1 MTNCEVGSEADIES
15 DGEID
20 AQVKLHGLA
29 GMGDVIGKI
38 LEKSIPSNT
47 NVILYKSKKSR
58 KRKLEIKK
66 EHDEQKEKIEKK
78 AESREMHHVVPT
90 RGNAQKEILLKRVAT
105 RGVVKLLNAVST
117 HQKLVSEKTK
127 EERTEAGKCKAA
139 EKVTKS
145 DFMELLRKKPS
156 EKQRRKKVSEDEIKD
171 EVKEEEE
178 ESSTNKKWDV
188 LREDFMIGSS
198 FKDWDKIQ
206 SENENENE
214 SDDDD
219 DDDDDASSSD
229 DEKG

>member
-1 MTNCEVGSEADIES
+1 MTNSEVGSEADIES
-15 DGEID
+15 DGEHEEE
-20 AQVKLHGLA
+20 VKLHGLA

-58 KRKLEIKK
+58 KRKLELKK
-66 EHDEQKEKIEKK
+66 EHDEQKEKQEKN
-78 AESREMHHVVPT
+78 AESKEMNHIIPT

-105 RGVVKLLNAVST
+105 KGVVKLLNAVSS
-117 HQKLVSEKTK
+117 HQKLLSEKMK

-156 EKQRRKKVSEDEIKD
+156 EKQQKRKVSEDPEIK
-171 EVKEEEE
+171 EEEEE
-178 ESSTNKKWDV
+178 ESSANKKWNV

-198 FKDWDKIQ
+198 FKDWDKVQ
-206 SENENENE
+206 SENENDE
-214 SDDDD
+214 SDGDED
-219 DDDDDASSSD
+219 SSTD